1 MNPLTG
7 NDLQANGERF
17 VARVVAASPAPDS
30 YTDRLIVIRDTLMVF
45 GMQVVFRATMF
56 LRHLNY

>member
-7 NDLQANGERF
+7 NDAAANSNP
-17 VARVVAASPAPDS
+17 VAEPVVAATAAES
-30 YTDRLIVIRDTLMVF
+30 YADRLVVMRDTFIVF
-45 GMQVVFRATMF
+45 SLQIVFRATMF